1 MSAFSRMNERIERV
15 NNVAQHGNIDAFY
28 NLIREDVILLQ
39 DIDELPF
46 VNTPLHIA
54 ASSGHIPF
62 ALEMMGLKPSFAR
75 KPNPEGF
82 SPIHL
87 ALQNGHTEMV
97 RRLLQVDGDLV
108 NVKGKER
115 ITPLHYVVATGDQLD
130 LLVEFLSFCPDSIAD
145 VTIRNETALHIAL
158 KRNNLEAF
166 KVLVEWLAV
175 NQLLAWSPDI
185 VCVDVKNLEGKT
197 AWDIL
202 QGQTKVDNGEIK
214 GILCRAIQQ
223 KTILCRVRAIKQY
236 SSPPC
241 GLWKDDYKPETN
253 QTLCNTNTTAAYE
266 AESCHLGTDQTQ
278 YNTTVAHEAGTA
290 IDWKTSRT
298 F

>member
-54 ASSGHIPF
+54 ASSGHIHF

-115 ITPLHYVVATGDQLD
+115 ITPLHYVVAAGNQLD
-130 LLVEFLSFCPDSIAD
+130 LLGEFLSFCSDSIAD

-158 KRNNLEAF
+158 KRDNLEAF
-166 KVLVEWLAV
+166 KVLVEWLV
-175 NQLLAWSPDI
+175 SNCS
-185 VCVDVKNLEGKT
+185 KNASFYERKILNWKDEEG
-197 AWDIL
+197 
-202 QGQTKVDNGEIK
+202 N
-214 GILCRAIQQ
+214 
-223 KTILCRVRAIKQY
+223 TILHIAVSK
-236 SSPPC
+236 
-241 GLWKDDYKPETN
+241 N
-253 QTLCNTNTTAAYE
+253 QTQASSLFSSIIYENNPAYVE
-266 AESCHLGTDQTQ
+266 
-278 YNTTVAHEAGTA
+278 Y
-290 IDWKTSRT
+290 
-298 F
+298 